1 MALKPH
7 RPGAGGGACRN
18 VAVALALAAAAFLTG
33 WPKNAAAITVLDA
46 QTFLLSPG
54 KKVRLFD
61 IVTPKSVQCGC
72 VAECLLAQR
81 ARVFLQKTLSQAE
94 ANIRVQSFGFD
105 ADGAIRAK
113 VFVNSRDLSML
124 MIQNGFAQLAMEGGA
139 IQWCPQ

>member
-7 RPGAGGGACRN
+7 RPGAGGGAWRN
-18 VAVALALAAAAFLTG
+18 VTVALALAAAAFLTG

-105 ADGAIRAK
+105 ADGT
-113 VFVNSRDLSML
+113 SRRSVSGRGSD
-124 MIQNGFAQLAMEGGA
+124 
-139 IQWCPQ
+139 